1 MTKERMLSVTIDNKK
16 MEVRSSQTIL
26 EAARDNGIMIPSL
39 CAMEHLPSYGACRLC
54 VVEVDGLRGFPTSCT
69 TPVENGMVI
78 RTDTAELKS
87 LRQEILRL
95 TLGEHPASC
104 LFCGEADECKNYQ
117 GTIRKVG
124 MTTGCRY
131 CPNDDRCELQQLTE
145 RVGLTETSYPVYYKN
160 FSVEKHDPFY
170 DRDYNLCIL
179 CGRCVRVC
187 NDVRLNAT
195 LAFKQRGKLTTI
207 GPAFDRTHLEAGC
220 EFCGACVDVCP
231 TGALSAKVSKWSG
244 KADGEV
250 TTTCVYCSTGCQIQL
265 QTKNNKVVDALP
277 DYGSSVDHGLIC
289 VKGRFAVPEYVH
301 SPTRFSKP
309 QEMTPMGYNDIL
321 WEEAIARA
329 AEKLKDVSP
338 DDFLI
343 MLSPELSNED
353 LFAAQQFAR
362 QAIGSENIGS
372 SLITELG
379 DDFLP
384 FIDLATRADP
394 FSVIGE
400 AQAILTVGFDSTDG
414 YSPIGI
420 AVKRAARKG
429 AFLATLNATESNLEM
444 LAEVS
449 CNVDEQ
455 AWAKL
460 LEEIRMAAL
469 KPGASR
475 SPSNA
480 LSMWGEEASS
490 IARALGESASTVL
503 VVGPEVITSTGRHEV
518 LQTLLKIKED
528 LPWKIVVA
536 HPYTNL
542 FGMLAMGALA
552 GLEPGELIRKG
563 PSEGAVSF
571 MPDRVDFKRPRK
583 VIYLIGEVPSS
594 AIPECDYLIYQ
605 NALPGDSSRQP
616 DLILPVSL
624 FTESAGTIISAEGR
638 ILQMRQAVAP
648 FEDTKPD
655 WWILSRIAEKLGKPK
670 PKYSNVSAVQQELK
684 KQVKGVSDSRK
695 KVEFEKVSYPAKSG
709 TGIGAGTDAA
719 SPHWNGA
726 YDRYRGIALA
736 EVVAGMKVLRNRG
749 RNQPASKSGKEK
761 Q

>member
-1 MTKERMLSVTIDNKK
+1 MTKERMLSITIDNKN

-26 EAARDNGIMIPSL
+26 EAARDNGIIIPSL
-39 CAMEHLPSYGACRLC
+39 CALERLLPYGACRLC

-69 TPVENGMVI
+69 TPVESGMVI

-104 LFCGEADECKNYQ
+104 LFCGEADECKKYQ

-131 CPNDDRCELQQLTE
+131 CPNDDRCELQELTE
-145 RVGLTETSYPVYYKN
+145 RVGLAETSYPVYYRN

-231 TGALSAKVSKWSG
+231 TGALSAKVSKWLG

-250 TTTCVYCSTGCQIQL
+250 TTTCAYCSTGCQIQL

-277 DYGSSVDHGLIC
+277 DYTSSVDHGLIC

-301 SPTRFSKP
+301 SPTRFSSP
-309 QEMTPMGYNDIL
+309 QEMTSMGYNDIS

-338 DDFLI
+338 DEFLI

-362 QAIGSENIGS
+362 QAIGSDNIGS
-372 SLITELG
+372 SLMIELG
-379 DDFLP
+379 DDLLP
-384 FIDLATRADP
+384 FIDLATRAEP

-400 AQAILTVGFDSTDG
+400 AQAMLTVGFDSTDG

-420 AVKRAARKG
+420 AVKRAARHG
-429 AFLATLNATESNLEM
+429 AFLATINATESNLEM

-449 CNVDEQ
+449 CSVDEDS
-455 AWAKL
+455 WADL
-460 LEEIRMAAL
+460 LDRIRTGVLESKSAGSATD
-469 KPGASR
+469 
-475 SPSNA
+475 A
-480 LSMWGEEASS
+480 LSPWGEEVKK
-490 IARALGESASTVL
+490 IAQALKSTGSL
-503 VVGPEVITSTGRHEV
+503 LIVGPEVLASAGRHDV
-518 LQTLLKIKED
+518 LQALLRMREE
-528 LPWKIVVA
+528 LPCKMVIA

-542 FGMLAMGALA
+542 FGMLATGALS
-552 GLEPGELIRKG
+552 GLEPGGLIRKG

-571 MPDRVDFKRPRK
+571 TSEHVDFGRPRK

-605 NALPGDSSRQP
+605 NALPGDCARQP

-624 FTESAGTIISAEGR
+624 FTESAGTIISAEGK
-638 ILQMRQAVAP
+638 ILQVRQAVTP
-648 FEDTKPD
+648 VEDVKPD

-670 PKYSNVSAVQQELK
+670 PRYSNVSAVQQELK
-684 KQVKGVSDSRK
+684 KLVKGVSDSRK
-695 KVEFEKVSYPAKSG
+695 RVEFERISYPAKKG
-709 TGIGAGTDAA
+709 TGTVARIEAA
-719 SPHWNGA
+719 SGGWNGKH
-726 YDRYRGIALA
+726 DRYRGIALA
-736 EVVAGMKVLRNRG
+736 EVVAGMNVLRNRG
-749 RNQPASKSGKEK
+749 RNQSASRSDKEK